1 MDQEKTEVQN
11 DKAEKNTGCDLGNCN
26 SDSTNTLSGAICILG
41 KTAFASL
48 GCQTGTCL
56 AGHR

>member
-11 DKAEKNTGCDLGNCN
+11 DNVEKNNGCDLGNCN
-26 SDSTNTLSGAICILG
+26 SDSTNTLSGAICILV
-41 KTAFASL
+41 KTAFTSL
-48 GCQTGTCL
+48 GRQTGTCY